1 MVVNCEEVW
10 QEVSNYLDGEIDSRL
25 GAAVEE
31 HLRGC
36 KHCTA
41 VIDGTRNVL
50 ELYGDQRLLEIPLGY
65 SQRLHHHLGAAI
77 AGKRGT
83 AFGWMVAFAAA
94 AALMIGFEVGNSS
107 AFSQPHLRSAHAQPP
122 ARAIPANLIVV
133 VTDRAKIFH
142 LPGCG
147 VIHNKSTERM
157 LTVAEAER
165 EGYVPCVRCLR
176 KYVNLTGRI
185 LREDNKGGALR
196 SASHL
201 PAFNLGRAEQSLKSV
216 DHIPLLSARATDFQ
230 ERNTDNR
237 HYP

>member
-10 QEVSNYLDGEIDSRL
+10 QEVSNYLDGGIDSRL
-25 GAAVEE
+25 RVAVEE

-50 ELYGDQRLLEIPLGY
+50 ELYGDQRLLEVPLGY
-65 SQRLHHHLGAAI
+65 SQRLHHHLDAAI
-77 AGKRGT
+77 ASKRGT

-94 AALMIGFEVGNSS
+94 AALMIGFEVGSSS

-122 ARAIPANLIVV
+122 ARAIPANLMVV
-133 VTDRAKIFH
+133 VTDQAKTFH

-185 LREDNKGGALR
+185 LREDNSGGGPR

-201 PAFNLGRAEQSLKSV
+201 AAFNLGRAEQSLK
-216 DHIPLLSARATDFQ
+216 
-230 ERNTDNR
+230 
-237 HYP
+237 

>member
-10 QEVSNYLDGEIDSRL
+10 QEVSNYLDGGIDSRL
-25 GAAVEE
+25 RAAVEE

-41 VIDGTRNVL
+41 VVDGTRNVL
-50 ELYGDQRLLEIPLGY
+50 ELYGDHRLLKVPLGY
-65 SQRLHHHLGAAI
+65 SQRLHHHLDAAI

-83 AFGWMVAFAAA
+83 GFGWMVAFAAA
-94 AALMIGFEVGNSS
+94 AALMIGFEVGSSS

-122 ARAIPANLIVV
+122 ARAIPANLMVV
-133 VTDRAKIFH
+133 VTDQAKTFH

-157 LTVAEAER
+157 LTAAEAER

-176 KYVNLTGRI
+176 KYVNLTGWI
-185 LREDNKGGALR
+185 LREDNRGGGPR

-201 PAFNLGRAEQSLKSV
+201 PAFNLGRAEQWLESGHGFSGKE
-216 DHIPLLSARATDFQ
+216 HG
-230 ERNTDNR
+230 
-237 HYP
+237 